1 LCHNGKKEQTT
12 VKITNTEIWTV
23 VVPTIP
29 GRVHSAIYGPAGWDE
44 VPKHIIRVHT
54 DEGIYGIGETG
65 RGCPLENVQKMAAQI
80 EGLDPRRMM
89 PQQLPAIASL
99 DRKPANRYDPNRW
112 WERAEAGPN
121 WSGYEALEMAIFD
134 LLGKIYNQPAHW
146 FLGGA
151 VRDRVPADYW
161 IGHQTPEDGAANT
174 KLAVARGFKGM
185 KMKCTGDEPM
195 VARCRAIW
203 DVAGPDFEL
212 TIDPNERFWRP
223 TEALELARE
232 LVKYG
237 KVKVFEDPFP
247 KWNQD
252 WYRLLREH
260 GVVAVA
266 QHLGSPTDIINA
278 IKAEAVDYL
287 NLGGGMMQFV
297 RNAAIA
303 HAAGIPCWHG
313 SGNDCGIMEVSY
325 LHAAAAARN
334 CVLGSDFV
342 GSWTRVDDLLIEGI
356 QFEDGYAI
364 VPDKPGLGCE
374 LDIAALEEYCVR

>member
-1 LCHNGKKEQTT
+1 MRIVSTD
-12 VKITNTEIWTV
+12 IWTV
-23 VVPTIP
+23 VVPAIP
-29 GRVHSAIYGPAGWDE
+29 GRVHSAIYGPAGWDA
-44 VPKHIIRVHT
+44 VPKHIIRVNT
-54 DEGIYGIGETG
+54 DEGLCGIGETG

-80 EGLDPRRMM
+80 EGLDPRQMTL
-89 PQQLPAIASL
+89 QQLPTVASL
-99 DRKPANRYDPNRW
+99 DAKPADHYDPNRW
-112 WERAEAGPN
+112 WERAEGGPV
-121 WSGYEALEMAIFD
+121 WSGYEALEMAIVD
-134 LLGKIYNQPAHW
+134 LLGKVYGQPAHW

-161 IGHQTPEDGAANT
+161 IGHQTPEDAAANT
-174 KLAVARGFKGM
+174 RLAVARGFKGM
-185 KMKCTGDEPM
+185 KMKCTGDEPL

-203 DVAGPDFEL
+203 EVAGPEFEL

-223 TEALELARE
+223 TEALDLARE

-252 WYRLLREH
+252 WYRLLREQ
-260 GVVAVA
+260 GVVPVA

-287 NLGGGMMQFV
+287 NLGGGMIQFV

-313 SGNDCGIMEVSY
+313 SGNDCGIMEMSY

-342 GSWTRVDDLLIEGI
+342 GSWTREDDLLVEGI
-356 QFEDGYAI
+356 QFERGYAV
-364 VPDKPGLGCE
+364 VPQKAGLGCE
-374 LDIAALEEYCVR
+374 LDLEAIERYRVR